1 MISNEEIQKVREAT
15 DIAALIGETV
25 MLRPRGADLWGCCP
39 FHHEKNPSFHVT
51 PDRGRWKCFGC
62 GKGGDC
68 FGFVMERDNVDFP
81 DAVRILA
88 DRAGIELREDDA
100 SARRFGSRTKKSR
113 LHDAMQAAVDF
124 YHHQLTRVRGGGADA
139 ARAYLAGRGMGS
151 AVAERWGLGYAPGS
165 GSLVRE
171 LTRQGFTRQE
181 LLDAK
186 LAIERNGSLRD
197 FFYERVT
204 IPIRDK
210 AGKPVAIG
218 GRTLSSDSGVPK
230 YVNSQESAIYNKS
243 RTVFALDRAKASVVT
258 MSEAVI
264 VEGYFDAISM
274 HEAGICNAVAPCGTA
289 LTPRQLKMITDFL
302 KPSTKDVSRG
312 RIVCLFDADEAGQMA
327 AERAFQFAGTTTTP
341 MYRVVLPQG
350 KDPDE
355 FLRNHGA
362 DELRALIASSE
373 PLARFVID
381 RHLAQFDVTTP
392 EGRANALADVVRAM
406 GPIKGTP
413 LGSDYVQ
420 YVSDRLMADSSTVR
434 ASLAQVEWVPPV
446 DRDADESESIIVDGR
461 TARLDYDEEPERAEV
476 PAASVPAPVRLL
488 PEDARMIRVEH
499 EVLATISADVDG
511 ARAFADRIAT
521 ITWADPRD
529 EAIAWALLAT
539 PEGTTPLQAIGAAE
553 AVVPEGAAILADG
566 DSALASEQDNARALS
581 ILLDD
586 LEMKSLRRQID
597 QGRARLNSL
606 DAGGDPGAFNAL
618 FSELT
623 GYQQRLKELEAGLRT
638 MK

>member
-1 MISNEEIQKVREAT
+1 MISDEEIQKVRDAT
-15 DIAALIGETV
+15 DLAALVGETV

-39 FHHEKNPSFHVT
+39 FHHEKSPSFHVL

-68 FGFVMERDNVDFP
+68 FTFVMERDNVDFP
-81 DAVRILA
+81 DAVRLLA
-88 DRAGIELREDDA
+88 DRAGIELKEDDDR
-100 SARRFGSRTKKSR
+100 ARRHGTSSKKTR
-113 LHDAMQAAVDF
+113 LFDAMEAAVAF
-124 YHHQLTRVRGGGADA
+124 YHRQLTRVREGGPAA
-139 ARAYLAGRGMGS
+139 ARTYLAGRGMGS

-186 LAIERNGSLRD
+186 LAVERNGSLRD

-204 IPIRDK
+204 IPIRDR
-210 AGKPVAIG
+210 AGKAVAIG
-218 GRTLSSDSGVPK
+218 GRTLSTDKGVPK
-230 YVNSQESAIYNKS
+230 YVNSPESPIYNKS
-243 RTVFALDRAKASVVT
+243 RTVFALDRAKSAIV
-258 MSEAVI
+258 MSSQAVI

-274 HEAGICNAVAPCGTA
+274 HEAGIASAVAPCGTA
-289 LTPRQLKMITDFL
+289 LTSRQLKSITDFL
-302 KPSTKDVSRG
+302 RPSTKDVSRG

-327 AERAFQFAGTTTTP
+327 AEKAFQFAGTTPTP
-341 MYRVVLPQG
+341 MYRVVLPDG

-355 FLRNHGA
+355 FLGHHGA
-362 DELRALIASSE
+362 DELRELIATSE

-413 LGSDYVQ
+413 LGDDYVQ
-420 YVSDRLMADSSTVR
+420 YVSDRLMADPSTVR
-434 ASLAQVEWVPPV
+434 TSLAQVEWAPPIE
-446 DRDADESESIIVDGR
+446 RDAEPTEPIVVDAR
-461 TARLDYDEEPERAEV
+461 TQRLDYDDAPERGG
-476 PAASVPAPVRLL
+476 AAIPAPVRLL
-488 PEDARMIRVEH
+488 PEDARMIRVER
-499 EVLATISADVDG
+499 EVLATMSADVDA
-511 ARAFADRIAT
+511 ARAFTERIAT

-553 AVVPEGAAILADG
+553 AVVPEGASILADG
-566 DSALASEQDNARALS
+566 DTALASEQDNARALS

-597 QGRARLNSL
+597 QGRARLSSL
-606 DAGGDPGAFNAL
+606 DAGGNPDAFNEL
-618 FSELT
+618 FGELT
-623 GYQQRLKELEAGLRT
+623 AYQRRLKELETGLRS